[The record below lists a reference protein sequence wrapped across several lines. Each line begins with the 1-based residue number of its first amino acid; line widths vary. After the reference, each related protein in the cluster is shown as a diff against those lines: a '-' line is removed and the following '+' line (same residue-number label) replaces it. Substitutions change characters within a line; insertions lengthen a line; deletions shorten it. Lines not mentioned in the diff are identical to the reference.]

1 MLSVTDIKE
10 IEKLSEIYSKYDCF
24 FIDLWGV
31 IHNGVNIFKNVK
43 ETLNFLKKN
52 KDVFFLTNAPRRSHV
67 IKDQLLNFGIES
79 FLYNDVISSGE
90 ITWQR
95 LKEKKELNCFL
106 IGPPR
111 DYHLIEG
118 LNLNIVKDPKS
129 VDIIINTG
137 PWGDN
142 DVLDNYIPV
151 LNQLIKSDPI
161 MICSNP
167 DKTVIRGE
175 KFMICAGLLAEYY
188 QKIGGK
194 VEYYGK
200 PHSEIY
206 EFTYLKIK
214 NKTSQILVIG
224 DSLEND
230 IKGANLQNIDSL
242 LITSG
247 IHREVNNDSGVDK
260 EKLNDLIRKKKIWPK
275 YYMKNFIF

>member
-1 MLSVTDIKE
+1 MLSVTDTKE
-10 IEKLSEIYSKYDCF
+10 IEKLSEIYNKYDCF

-31 IHNGVNIFKNVK
+31 IHNGVNLFKNVK

-142 DVLDNYIPV
+142 DILDNYIPV
-151 LNQLIKSDPI
+151 LNQLIKFDPI

-194 VEYYGK
+194 VEFYGK

-247 IHREVNNDSGVDK
+247 IHREVNNESGVDK

-275 YYMKNFIF
+275 YYMKDFIF

>member
-1 MLSVTDIKE
+1 MLSVTDTKE
-10 IEKLSEIYSKYDCF
+10 IVKLSEIYNKYDCF

-31 IHNGVNIFKNVK
+31 VHNGVSLFKNVK
-43 ETLNFLKKN
+43 ETLNFLKEN

-142 DVLDNYIPV
+142 DILDNYIPV
-151 LNQLIKSDPI
+151 LNQLIKFDPI

-194 VEYYGK
+194 VEFYGK

-275 YYMKNFIF
+275 YYMKDFIF

>member
-1 MLSVTDIKE
+1 MLSVTDTKE
-10 IEKLSEIYSKYDCF
+10 IVKLSEIYNKYDCF

-31 IHNGVNIFKNVK
+31 VHNGVSLFKNVK
-43 ETLNFLKKN
+43 ETLNFLKEN

-67 IKDQLLNFGIES
+67 IKEQLLNFGIES

-142 DVLDNYIPV
+142 DILDNYIPV
-151 LNQLIKSDPI
+151 LNQLIKFDPI

-194 VEYYGK
+194 VEFYGK

-275 YYMKNFIF
+275 YYMKDFIF